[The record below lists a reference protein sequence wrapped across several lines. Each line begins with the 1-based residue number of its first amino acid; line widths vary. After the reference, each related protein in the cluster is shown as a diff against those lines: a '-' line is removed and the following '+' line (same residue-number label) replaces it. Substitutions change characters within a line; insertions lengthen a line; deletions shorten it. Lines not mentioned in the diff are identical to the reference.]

1 MQRSRFDEYIR
12 RFNNRDTTA
21 FEEFLA
27 PDMVCL
33 NGGLEI
39 HGVDGMK
46 EHYAKIWETFVEQLD
61 VERFVSDEHQLAVR
75 MRTRFE
81 ADRSDDESLFG
92 PVEKGQQYEY
102 FGVILYDMDGAGRF
116 SRIQVAYNH
125 FLAISP
131 DGTRSDLGIPH

>member
-1 MQRSRFDEYIR
+1 MQRSRFDDYLR

-39 HGVDGMK
+39 HGIDGMK
-46 EHYAKIWETFVEQLD
+46 AHYANIWETFIEQLN
-61 VERFVSDEHQLAVR
+61 VERFVSDDNQLAIR

-81 ADRSDDESLFG
+81 ADREDADSLFG

-102 FGVILYDMDGAGRF
+102 FGVILYDIGDAGLF

-125 FLAISP
+125 FHAISP
-131 DGTRSDLGIPH
+131 DGTITEMGMPH